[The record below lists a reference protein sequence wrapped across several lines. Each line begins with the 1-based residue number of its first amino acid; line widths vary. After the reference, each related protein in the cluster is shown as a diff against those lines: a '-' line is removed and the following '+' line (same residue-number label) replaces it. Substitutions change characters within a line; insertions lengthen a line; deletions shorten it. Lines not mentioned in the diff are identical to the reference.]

1 MKRYNMAINHIGGAI
16 FATRIKASEDP
27 DGEWVR
33 YEDVQRL
40 LDVGGHS
47 DSGEFTELESVE
59 CNCVERFKEVR
70 VSLDAGRLADVRR
83 GWVCPAHGYKRL

>member
-59 CNCVERFKEVR
+59 CNCAEEAPDRKTMK
-70 VSLDAGRLADVRR
+70 DWPLADLS
-83 GWVCPAHGYKRL
+83 WMCPAHGYKAL